1 MQHWE
6 SDSYLPLVD
15 VFNVSLP
22 VTHKTNR
29 ILLLGDSLIGVPS
42 RYHDLVGK
50 ISDRIKERHYPLD
63 NLIISYNGP
72 FGTRVADWAHEG
84 AQSRDTDSG
93 FIPNLTAALTPPPDI
108 VVYYGDSDCSDVD
121 EDELSD
127 EGVDHVRKQFNDDI
141 RLLIER
147 ILATGAHLVLAGPG
161 GMLEICSKYSSHIRV
176 YT

>member
-1 MQHWE
+1 M
-6 SDSYLPLVD
+6 
-15 VFNVSLP
+15 FNVSLP

-50 ISDRIKERHYPLD
+50 VSDRIKERHYPLD
-63 NLIISYNGP
+63 SLIISYNGP

-93 FIPNLTAALTPPPDI
+93 FIPNLTEALTPPPDI

-121 EDELSD
+121 EDDLSD
-127 EGVDHVRKQFNDDI
+127 EGVDHIRKQFNADI

-147 ILATGAHLVLAGPG
+147 ILASGAHLVLAGPG
-161 GMLEICSKYSSHIRV
+161 GTFSIVLMMLIIIL
-176 YT
+176 YTLY